1 MLLLLGSGN
10 IDSIL
15 EHLSEKEAVIGVDNE
30 VLESLS
36 ASLENAE
43 IGVRKLVLC
52 SRNGIWFP

>member
-1 MLLLLGSGN
+1 MLLLGSGN

-15 EHLSEKEAVIGVDNE
+15 DHLSEKEAVIAVDNE

-36 ASLENAE
+36 TSLENVE

-52 SRNGIWFP
+52 SRTRVLFP